1 MHSFLDL
8 SKLARPSILLKEVSN
23 FIGSFLVLQVPLPRQ
38 RVAAATVSS
47 NEKSVS
53 LLAVHINELPSIFLS
68 SWLLKAVTE
77 FSRYISETRVLL
89 WNAEKLFCNYSTLY
103 RALQILGVFERGLNI
118 LQTCHLV
125 AALISFCHWGALHPP
140 ETNSFLFI
148 SISQTVFHL

>member
-89 WNAEKLFCNYSTLY
+89 
-103 RALQILGVFERGLNI
+103 
-118 LQTCHLV
+118 
-125 AALISFCHWGALHPP
+125 
-140 ETNSFLFI
+140 
-148 SISQTVFHL
+148 